1 MRQSRINFAVARL
14 STMALWQYL
23 LLFGS
28 VLLGGGLAQALRG
41 QEDRIRQDYLPLLL
55 SFSGAYLLGI
65 AAMEMMPTVFRNS
78 AYHSGVWLLG
88 GFFVQLLLEGLS
100 QGVEHGHVHAHK
112 HVGYRYGL
120 TVMIGLGL
128 HALLE
133 GLPLGTIADVTHGVE
148 EHSHNFMDGD
158 HLLVG
163 IILHKIPAAFALGLL
178 LRYSGYS
185 KRFMWSCLLVFA
197 SLSPI
202 GAALGEIVS
211 IDPLWRNRVL
221 ALVIGSFLHISTT
234 ILFEADGGR
243 EHGISPKKFGVVVLG
258 MLVAYFTAH

>member
-1 MRQSRINFAVARL
+1 
-14 STMALWQYL
+14 MALWQYL

-28 VLLGGGLAQALRG
+28 VLVGGGLAQALRG
-41 QEDRIRQDYLPLLL
+41 REDRFQRDFLPLLL

-65 AAMEMMPTVFRNS
+65 AAMELMPTVFNDPGL
-78 AYHSGVWLLG
+78 HTGVWLLA
-88 GFFVQLLLEGLS
+88 GFFIQLLLEGLS
-100 QGVEHGHVHAHK
+100 QGVEHGHVHAHQR
-112 HVGYRYGL
+112 VGYRYGL
-120 TVMIGLGL
+120 TVMVGLGL

-133 GLPLGTIADVTHGVE
+133 GLPLGTTATAVE
-148 EHSHNFMDGD
+148 TLASHAHMEGD

-163 IILHKIPAAFALGLL
+163 IVLHKIPAAFALGLL

-185 KRFMWSCLLVFA
+185 RVFTWGCLLVFA

-202 GAALGEIVS
+202 GALLGEMIS
-211 IDPLWRNRVL
+211 IDPVWRNHVL

-243 EHGISPKKFGVVVLG
+243 EHGISPQKLLVIVVG
-258 MLVAYFTAH
+258 MLVAFFTAH